1 MPFPPLRLILDLQ
14 PQDETAART
23 PWWLLLLRLAI
34 AAAIILAMAGPVLNP
49 LPVGG
54 GGKAPLLVVIDDGW
68 AAAPSW
74 DTRQAAAS
82 ERIEAAGRNGE
93 LVAVAAVSDGGR
105 VRSFLPMRLMRVERL
120 RAIKPLPYVPDHLA
134 LIAPIKKLVDA
145 APKTQ
150 IVWIADGLAGG
161 HAREFAEKLAALGAA
176 RHIGD
181 ERAKRSAR
189 WPAPRIGAMA

>member
-1 MPFPPLRLILDLQ
+1 MLAGLPVLYYLLRVTPPNPNRVPFPPLRLILDLQ
-14 PQDETAART
+14 PRDETAART

-49 LPVGG
+49 LPTGA

-93 LVAVAAVSDGGR
+93 LVAVAAVSDAGR
-105 VRSFLPMRLMRVERL
+105 EIVLSDATHAVERL

-134 LIAPIKKLVDA
+134 LLIPIRSWSTPRRRRRLSGLPTGLLAVA
-145 APKTQ
+145 RASLRRSLR
-150 IVWIADGLAGG
+150 GLA
-161 HAREFAEKLAALGAA
+161 LAS
-176 RHIGD
+176 H
-181 ERAKRSAR
+181 
-189 WPAPRIGAMA
+189 W